1 MSRRHKSQEHIRA
14 ARDWL
19 GEAEHSLARE
29 DDIQGDLKV
38 MLAKAELAQV
48 QDSPR
53 TSRLRRWGKW
63 LLPPVTAVL
72 LVTAAFAGWQYYT
85 SVPAAPAEPTVITVQ
100 ADNAA
105 DKTQEASADAPV
117 TVTPPPGTLPAATA
131 QAEAEVVTPAPALE
145 PPPAPVL
152 TPAPAIVETQ
162 ESAVAPQTAA
172 GEPPTAPD
180 ARKQRLMQAAGQ
192 VLKAP

>member
-1 MSRRHKSQEHIRA
+1 MDDRHKSQDHIRA

-53 TSRLRRWGKW
+53 TSRLRRWGKYI
-63 LLPPVTAVL
+63 LPPVTAVL
-72 LVTAAFAGWQYYT
+72 LVFGGFWGWQYYT
-85 SVPAAPAEPTVITVQ
+85 SQPAAPEAARTTVVAGDADPVVVIAAQTGAPAEEETP
-100 ADNAA
+100 AA
-105 DKTQEASADAPV
+105 
-117 TVTPPPGTLPAATA
+117 PPAALPAAENVTP
-131 QAEAEVVTPAPALE
+131 AEAQVVTPAPALE
-145 PPPAPVL
+145 QPPAPVL
-152 TPAPAIVETQ
+152 KPRQPEAEAAAPAPAV
-162 ESAVAPQTAA
+162 
-172 GEPPTAPD
+172 PD